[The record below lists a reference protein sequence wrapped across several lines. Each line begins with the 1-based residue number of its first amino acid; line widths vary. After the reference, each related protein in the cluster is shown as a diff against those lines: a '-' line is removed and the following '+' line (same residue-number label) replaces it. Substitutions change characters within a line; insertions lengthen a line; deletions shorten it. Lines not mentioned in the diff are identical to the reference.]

1 MRLAIYI
8 FILFSTIRFSA
19 HSQFYVGGFGGYNL
33 ASRFNT
39 GIFTEYSVEEYW
51 PATLRFN
58 YTYSYQY
65 SKPGDESPLLKQKDS
80 NFEASQFFIPT
91 TETFRHHTLTFDYK
105 QYSGDSDASTGGF
118 YGRAIIGVT
127 FSKVTREWVDPIDPA
142 DSFVVKNFD
151 LFSISQTSLNL
162 GFAMGYDFLITD
174 NLFLY
179 VDIAALLP
187 YIKLSSTSKEYEGFP
202 DFSLG
207 LQLGAKYKLF

>member
-1 MRLAIYI
+1 MRLAICI
-8 FILFSTIRFSA
+8 FIIFSSIRFSA

-33 ASRFNT
+33 ASRLNT

-65 SKPGDESPLLKQKDS
+65 SKRGDESPLLKHKNSD
-80 NFEASQFFIPT
+80 FETSEFFIAT
-91 TETFRHHTLTFDYK
+91 KETFRHHTLTFDYK
-105 QYSGDSDASTGGF
+105 QYAGDSDASTGGF
-118 YGRAIIGVT
+118 YGRAIIGLT
-127 FSKVTREWVDPIDPA
+127 FSKVTREWVNPV
-142 DSFVVKNFD
+142 DSFMVKNFD
-151 LFSISQTSLNL
+151 LFPISQTSLNL

-179 VDIAALLP
+179 ADLAALLP
-187 YIKLSSTSKEYEGFP
+187 YIKLNGTSKGYDGFP